1 MDFPNFDPWNSA
13 PSYPMPSPNF
23 QDEVLG
29 FDSNPAFE
37 TASTLTQVGPTQYG
51 PHSLNAS
58 PLPHDI
64 QPQSFQS
71 FSDTRATNTPPMGPP
86 TGTRKRKA
94 ATLHA
99 SDWEPYKTRIIEL
112 HIKQDLPLKEVKDKI
127 KKEFGFTA
135 EYVLELAIEGMF
147 FLNSDSYELRKQDT
161 TIPNTH
167 KSMELGQEYQTGG
180 DAGHC

>member
-1 MDFPNFDPWNSA
+1 MDFPNFDLWNSA

-71 FSDTRATNTPPMGPP
+71 FSDTRATSTPPMGPP

-94 ATLHA
+94 PILHA
-99 SDWEPYKTRIIEL
+99 SDWELYKARITCRGAWGGRAFMILKWKREWKRMPMKRIQKWIERIPR
-112 HIKQDLPLKEVKDKI
+112 HTKDS
-127 KKEFGFTA
+127 GA
-135 EYVLELAIEGMF
+135 
-147 FLNSDSYELRKQDT
+147 
-161 TIPNTH
+161 
-167 KSMELGQEYQTGG
+167 
-180 DAGHC
+180 